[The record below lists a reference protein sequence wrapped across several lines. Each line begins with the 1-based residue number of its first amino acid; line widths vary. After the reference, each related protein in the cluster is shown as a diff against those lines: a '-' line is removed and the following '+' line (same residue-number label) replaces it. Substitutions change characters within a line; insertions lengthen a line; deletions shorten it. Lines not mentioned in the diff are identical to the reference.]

1 MSDLIDLPQDGTS
14 TAENWRERV
23 LDGMGRRLEQMVA
36 SHEVTDFSGE
46 AERATVNAMADAVG
60 TANRINDRLG
70 AFYTTDRVRKVLGD
84 VSRQAV
90 SERAKNHRL
99 LRVKT
104 ADGVV
109 LFPAF
114 QFINGAVATGLR
126 KLLSILLGTGVDG
139 WAVTYWLTA
148 RLAQLGESTALD
160 VLASGD
166 SGRIA
171 KLGKLAATDAAGW
184 HAAA

>member
-1 MSDLIDLPQDGTS
+1 MSDLIDFTQGGAS

-23 LDGMGRRLEQMVA
+23 LDGVGRRLDQMVA
-36 SHEVTDFSGE
+36 SQEVTDFSGE
-46 AERATVNAMADAVG
+46 AGRATVNAMADAVLR
-60 TANRINDRLG
+60 ANRINDRLG

-90 SERAKNHRL
+90 SERVKNHRL

-114 QFINGAVATGLR
+114 QFINGAVAPGLQH
-126 KLLSILLGTGVDG
+126 LLSVLLGTGVDG
-139 WAVTYWLTA
+139 WTVTYWLTA
-148 RLAQLGESTALD
+148 RLAQLGESTALE

-166 SGRIA
+166 SDRIA
-171 KLGKLAATDAAGW
+171 ELGKLAATDAAGW